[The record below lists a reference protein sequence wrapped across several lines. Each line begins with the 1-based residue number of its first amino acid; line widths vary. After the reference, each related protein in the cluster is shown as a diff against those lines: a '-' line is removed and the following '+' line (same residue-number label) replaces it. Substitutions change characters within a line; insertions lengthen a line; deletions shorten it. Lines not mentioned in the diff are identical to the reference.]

1 MKQLVELKK
10 KELEDV
16 IVMSDGMMEEIR
28 KLIELKKKELEDV
41 RKRRYEIEKE
51 LELKAKEVEALKRIE
66 KIIEENP
73 GISAYISVTL
83 PRRWLSNGNKSEV
96 TMG

>member
-1 MKQLVELKK
+1 
-10 KELEDV
+10 
-16 IVMSDGMMEEIR
+16 MSDDMMKEIK
-28 KLIELKKKELEDV
+28 KLIELKRRELEDV

-51 LELKAKEVEALKRIE
+51 LEMKAKELEALKKIE

-83 PRRWLSNGNKSEV
+83 SKR
-96 TMG
+96 

>member
-1 MKQLVELKK
+1 
-10 KELEDV
+10 
-16 IVMSDGMMEEIR
+16 MSDGMMKEIR

-51 LELKAKEVEALKRIE
+51 LEVKTKEFEALKNIE

-73 GISAYISVTL
+73 GIAAYISVTL
-83 PRRWLSNGNKSEV
+83 PKR
-96 TMG
+96 